1 MTPKPSVR
9 PLRPTHLV
17 GLRAFDARPSCVE
30 VTGPSWP
37 RVVAGD
43 GRMPFWSLLTHSVAH
58 PAGHRRAWVH
68 VGPQGID
75 GLVVGRVRCGGLVW
89 DVRHLWADG
98 EQDLVAQELLRWF
111 CGEAAARGARRVF
124 LETGPDEAQLGVA
137 ARAGF
142 ERYTW
147 ATLYVSSRD
156 AEGLAAERAVL
167 GRPRGRGDE
176 HMLFQLYNAVVPGA
190 VRAAEALTLEEWI
203 ALHKGNRRWTPGLL
217 TTRHQYVWGDGEVAW
232 AWMELASAGK
242 SHHADWLIHPAHET
256 LCDTVVAHALEQ
268 ANKASVYAT
277 CREYQQPLA
286 SALERA
292 GFARLT
298 RRAVFAR
305 QLAVRVAETRL
316 VAAHARPT
324 LGGTTYSRW

>member
-1 MTPKPSVR
+1 MTAKPSVR

-17 GLRAFDARPSCVE
+17 GLRAFDARDSCVE
-30 VTGPSWP
+30 ITPASWP
-37 RVVAGD
+37 RVVDGD
-43 GRMPFWSLLTHSVAH
+43 GRMPFWSLLAHSMAH

-68 VGPQGID
+68 VGEQGID
-75 GLVVGRVRCGGLVW
+75 GLVVARVRCGGLVW
-89 DVRHLWADG
+89 DVRHLWADV

-124 LETGPDEAQLGVA
+124 LETGPDEVQLAVA

-147 ATLYVSSRD
+147 AALYVGASD
-156 AEGLAAERAVL
+156 AEGRAMAGAAPV
-167 GRPRGRGDE
+167 RPRGRGDE
-176 HMLFQLYNAVVPGA
+176 HMLFQLYNAAVPGV

-203 ALHKGNRRWTPGLL
+203 ALHKGTRRWTPGLL
-217 TTRHQYVWGDGEVAW
+217 TTRHQYVWGDGETTW
-232 AWMELASAGK
+232 AWLELASAGK
-242 SHHADWLIHPAHET
+242 SYHAEWLVHPARED
-256 LCDTVVAHALEQ
+256 LCDAVIAHAQEQ
-268 ANKASVYAT
+268 ANKASLYAT

-292 GFARLT
+292 GFALLT

-316 VAAHARPT
+316 VTAHARPT